1 MTMSVSQTKVN
12 LKESVSHGMDAP
24 NALSQAVDVNLI
36 PDEVEFGLL
45 APPDERLSP
54 RRLFHRVAPR
64 PGALVSLWSNNS
76 RLQVL
81 RLSVTSDAPG
91 WNPRW
96 VCWTYAVRH
105 VPKDLGGDALAAQDA
120 LSAED
125 RELTLL
131 LLPGESRSAT
141 LEFTATLDGESRP
154 GLYPFDVVITDADS
168 GEQTTAAGTLKLRHP
183 ASALLAS
190 LPAIYGEA
198 VSSENESSESSFERP
213 FFERYLRGFED
224 QIEPMRRRLSEL
236 DSVQDPDEAPA
247 EFLPW
252 LATWAALLLDENW
265 PQLKR
270 RRLIKEVIELYRWRG
285 TRYGLARYLELYTGI
300 LPEIHDLPFTGMTL
314 GPQTLLGRDTVLGDV
329 PPHTFV
335 LILSVPDRTKIDERV
350 IRTIIEAEKPA
361 HTAYTLQFAERIGSE

>member
-1 MTMSVSQTKVN
+1 MSVSETKQSGVQD
-12 LKESVSHGMDAP
+12 SGAS
-24 NALSQAVDVNLI
+24 NALDRAVDINLI
-36 PDEVEFGLL
+36 PDEVEFGLE
-45 APPDERLSP
+45 APPDERLVP
-54 RRLFHRVAPR
+54 RRLFHRVTPR
-64 PGALVSLWSNNS
+64 PGTLVSLWSS
-76 RLQVL
+76 DSALRVV
-81 RLSVTSDAPG
+81 RLSVSSDAPG

-96 VCWTYAVRH
+96 VCWTYAVRR

-120 LSAED
+120 LAAED

-154 GLYPFDVVITDADS
+154 GLYPFDVVVTDVDS
-168 GEQTTAAGTLKLRHP
+168 GEQATAAGTLKLRHP
-183 ASALLAS
+183 ASALLAA

-198 VSSENESSESSFERP
+198 VQQESESSESSYERP
-213 FFERYLRGFED
+213 FFERFLRGFED

-236 DSVQDPDEAPA
+236 DSVQDPDEAPV

-270 RRLIKEVIELYRWRG
+270 RRLIKEIIELYRWRG

-314 GPQTLLGRDTVLGDV
+314 GPQTLLGRNTILGDV

-335 LILSVPDRTKIDERV
+335 IILSVPDRTKIDEKV
-350 IRTIIEAEKPA
+350 IRTIIDAEKPA